1 MTWWLQ
7 IGGQPRQGR
16 RQGQAAKRP
25 DPLSSGNAMRSSQRP
40 KRKKAATNL
49 IPAYVF
55 PTLSM
60 ATDNPINMVAITT
73 VSSAVL
79 LALLAAK
86 HF

>member
-1 MTWWLQ
+1 
-7 IGGQPRQGR
+7 
-16 RQGQAAKRP
+16 
-25 DPLSSGNAMRSSQRP
+25 MRSSQRP